1 MASSSVSEDLLH
13 DFSLEGKGAL
23 VVGAER

>member
-23 VVGAER
+23 VVGA